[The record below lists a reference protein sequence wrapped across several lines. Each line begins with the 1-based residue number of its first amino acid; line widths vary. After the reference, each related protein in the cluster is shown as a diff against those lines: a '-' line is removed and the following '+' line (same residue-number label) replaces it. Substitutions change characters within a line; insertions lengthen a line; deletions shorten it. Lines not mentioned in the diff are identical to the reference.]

1 MSLLRRVRAEWSG
14 ALRSVRYD
22 LGRRP
27 VEPPSRGP
35 DMTST
40 GMNTFGGL
48 LAEEPA
54 GTPKIRGPRRAALI
68 TALGVLTVVGAAGA
82 YLGVVNGLGSFL
94 NAAQAGTVPSQ
105 PGTTFSPNSGIG
117 RGPTKAK
124 SPIRPDD
131 LPPAPI
137 TTPTL
142 ADPAAGAITKAA
154 AKAAARNA
162 SPLRTTSPA
171 KGECHCGS
179 LPPVPTPTVPQSEPV
194 PSDSAS
200 PSTSADPSP
209 SETSATPGY
218 SAEPTDS
225 PQARH
230 RRWPH

>member
-22 LGRRP
+22 MGRRP
-27 VEPPSRGP
+27 VEPPAGGP

-48 LAEEPA
+48 MAEPPA
-54 GTPKIRGPRRAALI
+54 QTPRTRMPRRAALI

-117 RGPTKAK
+117 RGPTKTKNQVK
-124 SPIRPDD
+124 SDDVPPTPI
-131 LPPAPI
+131 I
-137 TTPTL
+137 TS
-142 ADPAAGAITKAA
+142 APAAGAIPKAA
-154 AKAAARNA
+154 EKATARNV

-171 KGECHCGS
+171 KDECDCGS
-179 LPPVPTPTVPQSEPV
+179 LPPPVPTPTVPQSQPV

-200 PSTSADPSP
+200 PSAGADPSP
-209 SETSATPGY
+209 SETSATPGD
-218 SAEPTDS
+218 SAEPSDS

-230 RRWPH
+230 RHRPH